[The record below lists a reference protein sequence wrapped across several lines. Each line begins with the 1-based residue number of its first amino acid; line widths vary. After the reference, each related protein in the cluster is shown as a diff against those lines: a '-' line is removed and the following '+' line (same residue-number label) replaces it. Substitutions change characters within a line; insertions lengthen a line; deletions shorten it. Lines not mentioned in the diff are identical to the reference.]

1 MKVIDNILLEWA
13 YRCPDGI
20 VDMNNPKKAKILK
33 EILAEYKILTEDIDD
48 DILNALS
55 NLSPNDPKKE
65 KILNYI
71 QSSSPEQEKETE
83 KLKQQIDG
91 SEKEKEKKAKEIIK
105 IRETLI
111 AHGLSKP
118 YAYFVTGI
126 FIEADKE
133 DELINYFQKLPSLEI
148 TDNTN
153 IKSKPKKLLKSDNLV
168 DEIYN
173 HLAGSVKTKG
183 VGKEENFLV
192 IFYGNVVKED
202 EGDIK
207 VDNTKYE
214 VKGVGSMVVPSD
226 IVRGSKKDV
235 VAFLLSKLTLDDDQ
249 KTLLS
254 RKERWTY
261 TLSNIY
267 NTSSDKSSFFKEV
280 QGALK
285 EKYSG
290 LTISEDDLKDG
301 KLLAKTITKYLIENS
316 KIEDPILFISPEGV
330 MKVYKNV
337 KDLSDTI
344 DKEINITGFSDF
356 APRLTFKDPEN
367 DISKQSEESI
377 TSKPKK
383 EKKEIE
389 VYEAFIKNIKDKGTY
404 VLQNYIDKFPSI
416 ENQFDCGKGEN
427 FNTVKGNEK
436 RFCLLKPDAD
446 IKIKS
451 VKEKPGWLERYPNF
465 LEEGIS
471 LQELSDTYHFQKRVT
486 QRGNVLDILNLKEI
500 PLKDFNLDEVKEKLK
515 ANISEELKTRILRI
529 LSKDVP
535 LSNLYG
541 VGIKVLK
548 PVLVVDGK
556 KYPLKLFAISTKEIK
571 DKEGNIVDEKEV
583 DNRGTLY
590 FITIIDNKATTLLL
604 LDKEDDSDL
613 YFQIKKHLATKK
625 IDRDAEVLSP
635 PTYIYEINLDT
646 LMGVKAQG
654 PTLIDPSTLPY
665 KVRTDYRVGAN
676 FDHIIFGTGKIVATS
691 AGSGGKGD
699 SAGKVDW
706 VDVKFPKPHL
716 KGGKFTDIRR
726 FDKVYTLVSPI
737 LMK

>member
-1 MKVIDNILLEWA
+1 MLFLIFFNVNLSDSKSQQQTIAEIFIVVCFSLLIVGICILYLPSLKDFKELFVQIGNVTYVILYTIFAILF
-13 YRCPDGI
+13 YTMIP
-20 VDMNNPKKAKILK
+20 N
-33 EILAEYKILTEDIDD
+33 
-48 DILNALS
+48 DILNTYSYIINPIILGVGALS
-55 NLSPNDPKKE
+55 
-65 KILNYI
+65 
-71 QSSSPEQEKETE
+71 
-83 KLKQQIDG
+83 
-91 SEKEKEKKAKEIIK
+91 
-105 IRETLI
+105 
-111 AHGLSKP
+111 
-118 YAYFVTGI
+118 
-126 FIEADKE
+126 
-133 DELINYFQKLPSLEI
+133 
-148 TDNTN
+148 
-153 IKSKPKKLLKSDNLV
+153 
-168 DEIYN
+168 
-173 HLAGSVKTKG
+173 
-183 VGKEENFLV
+183 
-192 IFYGNVVKED
+192 FY
-202 EGDIK
+202 
-207 VDNTKYE
+207 
-214 VKGVGSMVVPSD
+214 
-226 IVRGSKKDV
+226 
-235 VAFLLSKLTLDDDQ
+235 
-249 KTLLS
+249 
-254 RKERWTY
+254 
-261 TLSNIY
+261 
-267 NTSSDKSSFFKEV
+267 KSS
-280 QGALK
+280 
-285 EKYSG
+285 
-290 LTISEDDLKDG
+290 T
-301 KLLAKTITKYLIENS
+301 
-316 KIEDPILFISPEGV
+316 
-330 MKVYKNV
+330 
-337 KDLSDTI
+337 
-344 DKEINITGFSDF
+344 
-356 APRLTFKDPEN
+356 
-367 DISKQSEESI
+367 
-377 TSKPKK
+377 
-383 EKKEIE
+383 
-389 VYEAFIKNIKDKGTY
+389 
-404 VLQNYIDKFPSI
+404 QNYIDKFPSI

-726 FDKVYTLVSPI
+726 FDKVYTLVSPL